1 MKRALIYAQTQ
12 LDYDTLKEYLIKGW
26 VLDPAL
32 TDGKPYRLENNTV
45 WPLIL
50 YESEE
55 EKPKP
60 EMKQGEFDS
69 VIDVVDSPHAEV
81 KDWVAKGYVVHAI
94 YATKTILVK
103 CKEKSI

>member
-1 MKRALIYAQTQ
+1 MKRVFLLAETQTDYANILTHF
-12 LDYDTLKEYLIKGW
+12 KEGF
-26 VLDPAL
+26 VLDPELKLIKLDNA
-32 TDGKPYRLENNTV
+32 TV
-45 WPLIL
+45 WPLIQ

-60 EMKQGEFDS
+60 ETKQGEFDS
-69 VIDVVDSPHAEV
+69 VTDVVDSPHAEV